1 MSLSLSVLASAGAV
15 KVAGLAAA
23 ATAAS
28 LTAYATASRETVL
41 SRLWTRYV
49 RHLDGTLRMLFQPEI
64 GRRIATVQCAVA
76 GALIATHLVAPVA
89 KWWLF
94 VLIIAVG
101 PELYLRRERKRRV
114 DRLEKQVDGFVVSL
128 ANSLKTVPSPAA
140 ALQATVGILQQPTRQ
155 EIEYVLKEMRVGS
168 TLEQGLLAMSARVKS
183 PWLDVAFSAVL
194 IGLRVGGNLPVVL
207 ERTATTIREM
217 NRLLGVVRSKTGEG
231 RMQLWVL
238 AAFPILIV
246 FGFNA
251 AQKGYFDPLQDSV
264 IGQIAVAIAA
274 TLWIG
279 SLLLAR
285 KVLSV
290 DV

>member
-1 MSLSLSVLASAGAV
+1 VNLSVLASAGAV
-15 KVAGLAAA
+15 KAAGIVAA

-28 LTAYATASRETVL
+28 FTAYATASRETAL
-41 SRLWTRYV
+41 SRLWLRYV
-49 RHLDGTLRMLFQPEI
+49 RHLDATLRMLFQPEI
-64 GRRIATVQCAVA
+64 GRRIAIIQCVGA
-76 GALIATHLVAPVA
+76 GAVIGVHLATAVP
-89 KWWLF
+89 KWWLI
-94 VLIIAVG
+94 VLVIAAG
-101 PELYLRRERKRRV
+101 PELYLRRERKQRV
-114 DRLEKQVDGFVVSL
+114 ERLEKQVDGFVVSL

-140 ALQATVGILQQPTRQ
+140 ALQATATILQQPTRQ

-168 TLEQGLLAMSARVKS
+168 TLEEALLAMSARVKS
-183 PWLDVAFSAVL
+183 PWLDVTFSAVL

-238 AAFPILIV
+238 ALFPFLIV

-251 AQKGYFDPLQDSV
+251 AQKGYFDPLQDSIV
-264 IGQIAVAIAA
+264 GQIAVGIAA
-274 TLWIG
+274 VLWIS

>member
-1 MSLSLSVLASAGAV
+1 MSLDIASSAAAV
-15 KVAGLAAA
+15 KIAGVVAAA
-23 ATAAS
+23 AAAS
-28 LTAYATASRETVL
+28 SLGYAVATRETAL

-49 RHLDGTLRMLFQPEI
+49 RHLDGMLRMLFQPEM
-64 GRRIATVQCAVA
+64 GRRIAIMQCLAA
-76 GALIATHLVAPVA
+76 GAVIGAHLATPLPR
-89 KWWLF
+89 WWLL
-94 VLIIAVG
+94 VSTIAIG
-101 PELYLRRERKRRV
+101 PELHLRRQRMQRV
-114 DRLEKQVDGFVVSL
+114 ARLEKQVDGFVVSL
-128 ANSLKTVPSPAA
+128 ANALKTVPSPAA
-140 ALQATVGILQQPTRQ
+140 ALQTTVGILQQPMRQ

-183 PWLDVAFSAVL
+183 RWLDVAFSAVL

-238 AAFPILIV
+238 AAFPFVIA
-246 FGFNA
+246 FGLNA
-251 AQKGYFDPLQDSV
+251 VQQGYFDPLQNS
-264 IGQIAVAIAA
+264 IKGQIAVGIAA
-274 TLWIG
+274 VLWIS

-285 KVLSV
+285 KVLAV

>member
-1 MSLSLSVLASAGAV
+1 MSLAIAASATAV
-15 KVAGLAAA
+15 KIAGIVAAA
-23 ATAAS
+23 AAAS
-28 LTAYATASRETVL
+28 LIGYAVASRETAV
-41 SRLWTRYV
+41 SRIWTRYV
-49 RHLDGTLRMLFQPEI
+49 RHLDGILRMLFQPEI
-64 GRRIATVQCAVA
+64 GQRIAVIQCACA
-76 GALIATHLVAPVA
+76 GAVIVAHLATPVPS
-89 KWWLF
+89 WWLI
-94 VLIIAVG
+94 LLAIAVA
-101 PELYLRRERKRRV
+101 PELYLRRERKQRV
-114 DRLEKQVDGFVVSL
+114 DRLEKQVDGFVISL

-140 ALQATVGILQQPTRQ
+140 ALQATAGILQQPTRQ

-168 TLEQGLLAMSARVKS
+168 TLEQGLVAMSARVKS

-207 ERTATTIREM
+207 ERTAMTIREM

-238 AAFPILIV
+238 AAFPLLIV

-251 AQKGYFDPLQDSV
+251 AQKGYFDPLQNSL
-264 IGQIAVAIAA
+264 IGQMAVGGAA
-274 TLWIG
+274 LLWIS

>member
-1 MSLSLSVLASAGAV
+1 MSLSIALSAGAV
-15 KVAGLAAA
+15 KVAGIVAAA
-23 ATAAS
+23 AAAS
-28 LTAYATASRETVL
+28 VLGYAAASRETAL

-49 RHLDGTLRMLFQPEI
+49 RHLDAILHLLFQPEI
-64 GRRIATVQCAVA
+64 GQRIATVQCALSALVIVA
-76 GALIATHLVAPVA
+76 HLATPIP
-89 KWWLF
+89 KWWLV
-94 VLIIAVG
+94 VLVVAVA
-101 PELYLRRERKRRV
+101 PELYLRRERQRRV

-140 ALQATVGILQQPTRQ
+140 ALQATAAILQQPTRQ

-217 NRLLGVVRSKTGEG
+217 NRLLGVVRAKTGEG

-238 AAFPILIV
+238 AAFPLLIV

-251 AQKGYFDPLQDSV
+251 AQKGYFDPLQDSL
-264 IGQIAVAIAA
+264 IGQMAVGAA
-274 TLWIG
+274 AVLWIA